1 MAPCVEEMWSDI
13 KSVVIEH
20 VSQDSPD
27 DYTLAEY
34 LGRTVS
40 RDYQVG
46 YAQYSCILPVMEI
59 LLHLCF
65 QDYTTSPMGMF
76 KPKSLKVN
84 IVI

>member
-1 MAPCVEEMWSDI
+1 MACDKEKMWSDV
-13 KSVVIEH
+13 KNVVVKH
-20 VSQDSPD
+20 VSDDNPG